1 MTFTLTSTAFQQGT
15 RIPRKHTGEGDD
27 VSPPLSWSGLP
38 AGTRELALVCDDPDA
53 PRPTPW
59 VHWVLYG
66 LPPTL
71 AELKEKHSGAGIEG
85 PNDFGRTAWGGPL
98 PPTGHGVHRY
108 YFRLYALKEPLNAVP
123 GWTKEKLLSQVKG
136 RVLQVA
142 ELMGTYER
150 K

>member
-1 MTFTLTSTAFQQGT
+1 M
-15 RIPRKHTGEGDD
+15 
-27 VSPPLSWSGLP
+27 P
-38 AGTRELALVCDDPDA
+38 AGTKELALVVDDPDA
-53 PRPTPW
+53 PRPKPW

-66 LPPTL
+66 LPPTP
-71 AELKEKHSGAGIEG
+71 AELKERHAGAGIEG
-85 PNDFGRTAWGGPL
+85 PNDFGKTAWGGPM
-98 PPTGHGVHRY
+98 PPPGHGVHRY

-123 GWTKEKLLSQVKG
+123 GWDKETLLSKVKG